1 MELGQLKFI
10 DYSEDLEIEI
20 KLTGLAVVQ
29 EDVHQVGDTR
39 NLEEVDLLAHGALPQ
54 VGLEDGHPG
63 AVIRERNV
71 YQLIQTTGPGG
82 KHYEPIRV

>member
-29 EDVHQVGDTR
+29 EDVHQVGDPR
-39 NLEEVDLLAHGALPQ
+39 NLKEADLLAHGALPQ
-54 VGLEDGHPG
+54 VGLEDGHAG
-63 AVIRERNV
+63 TLVRQRDV
-71 YQLIQTTGPGG
+71 DQLVQTARSGDN
-82 KHYEPIRV
+82 RVSKMN

>member
-29 EDVHQVGDTR
+29 EDVNQVGDPRR

-54 VGLEDGHPG
+54 VGLEDGHAG
-63 AVIRERNV
+63 ALVRQRDVDQLVQTARSEGKGMSNV
-71 YQLIQTTGPGG
+71 
-82 KHYEPIRV
+82 

>member
-29 EDVHQVGDTR
+29 EDVHQVGDPR
-39 NLEEVDLLAHGALPQ
+39 NLEEVDLLTHGALPQ
-54 VGLEDGHPG
+54 VGLEDGHAG
-63 AVIRERNV
+63 ALVRQRDVDQLVQTARSEGKGMSNV
-71 YQLIQTTGPGG
+71 
-82 KHYEPIRV
+82 